1 MIGKITKGSEFAGC
15 VSYVLR
21 EDKARLLASEGVS
34 GTPEEMAEQFELQT
48 LLNDKVKNTVGHIS
62 LSFSPEDGDRLR
74 NDDRLMVK
82 IAYEYM
88 EKMGIRNT
96 QFIIARHTDRN
107 HPHCH
112 IVFNRVDN
120 NGKTISDKNDRY
132 RNEKVCKALTEKY
145 GLYMADGKEHV
156 NTERLRPHDRA
167 KYDIYEA
174 LKQELPKATSWEQL
188 REALH
193 KQGIMTEFKYSR
205 TGDKIDGVKFFASE
219 ANKFERIKGKH
230 VFSGSKI
237 DRKFSFANIE
247 KRLERNKKFKEKYQQ
262 TQHTYEPHRPMAAP
276 RPQAAPIQREEP
288 KPRHEESSIES
299 VASGIGG
306 LFTPSGYDAT
316 AAQEAAF
323 AVEQQRLKKKKK
335 RGRRI

>member
-1 MIGKITKGSEFAGC
+1 MIGKITKGSEFTGC
-15 VSYVLR
+15 IAYVLQ
-21 EDKARLLASEGVS
+21 EDKARLLVAEGVS

-62 LSFSPEDGDRLR
+62 LSFSPEDGNLLR
-74 NDDRLMVK
+74 NDDILMVK
-82 IAYEYM
+82 IAYKYM
-88 EKMGIRNT
+88 EQMGIRDT
-96 QFIIARHTDRN
+96 QFIIARHTDRQ

-132 RNEKVCKALTEKY
+132 RNEKVCKTLTEKY

-174 LKQELPKATSWEQL
+174 LKLELPKATSWEQL
-188 REALH
+188 REDLH

-205 TGDKIDGVKFFASE
+205 TGGRVEGVKF
-219 ANKFERIKGKH
+219 IKGKY

-247 KRLERNKKFKEKYQQ
+247 KRLERNKKFREKYQQ
-262 TQHTYEPHRPMAAP
+262 TQRTYESQRPTAAP
-276 RPQAAPIQREEP
+276 HPQVAQVQREEP
-288 KPRHEESSIES
+288 KPRYEESAVESI
-299 VASGIGG
+299 ASGIGS
-306 LFTPSGYDAT
+306 LFTTSGYDAT
-316 AAQEAAF
+316 AAQEAEF
-323 AVEQQRLKKKKK
+323 AAEQRRLKKKKK
-335 RGRRI
+335 RGIRI

>member
-15 VSYVLR
+15 VAYVLR
-21 EDKARLLASEGVS
+21 EDKARLLVAEGVS

-82 IAYEYM
+82 IAYDYM
-88 EKMGIRNT
+88 ERMGIRDT
-96 QFIIARHTDRN
+96 QFIIARHTDRK

-132 RNEKVCKALTEKY
+132 RNEKVCKELTEKY

-156 NTERLRPHDRA
+156 NTERLRPHDKA

-188 REALH
+188 RVDLH
-193 KQGIMTEFKYSR
+193 KQGIMTEFKYCR
-205 TGDKIDGVKFFASE
+205 TGGRVEGVKF
-219 ANKFERIKGKH
+219 IKGKH
-230 VFSGSKI
+230 LFSGSKI

-247 KRLERNKKFKEKYQQ
+247 KRLERNKKFREKYQQ
-262 TQHTYEPHRPMAAP
+262 TQRIYETQRPTAAP
-276 RPQAAPIQREEP
+276 HPYVAPVQREEP
-288 KPRHEESSIES
+288 KPRCEESVIES
-299 VASGIGG
+299 VASGVGS

-316 AAQEAAF
+316 AAQDAAF
-323 AVEQQRLKKKKK
+323 EAELRRRKKKK
-335 RGRRI
+335 RGMRI

>member
-15 VSYVLR
+15 VAYVLR
-21 EDKARLLASEGVS
+21 EDKARLLAAEGVS

-48 LLNDKVKNTVGHIS
+48 LLNDNVKNTVGHIS
-62 LSFSPEDGDRLR
+62 LSFSPEDGNRLR
-74 NDDRLMVK
+74 NDDSLMVK
-82 IAYEYM
+82 IAYDYM
-88 EKMGIRNT
+88 EQMGIRDT
-96 QFIIARHTDRN
+96 QLIIARHTDRN

-112 IVFNRVDN
+112 IVYNRVDN

-132 RNEKVCKALTEKY
+132 RNEKVCKAVTEKY

-156 NTERLRPHDRA
+156 NTERLRPHDKA

-205 TGDKIDGVKFFASE
+205 TGGRVEGVKF
-219 ANKFERIKGKH
+219 IKGKH

-247 KRLERNKKFKEKYQQ
+247 KRLERNKKFQTKYQQ
-262 TQHTYEPHRPMAAP
+262 TQRTYEPQRPSVAP
-276 RPQAAPIQREEP
+276 RPHVAPVQREEP
-288 KPRHEESSIES
+288 KPRYEESAVESI
-299 VASGIGG
+299 ASGIGG

-316 AAQEAAF
+316 AAQEAEF
-323 AVEQQRLKKKKK
+323 AAEQRRLRKKK
-335 RGRRI
+335 RRGMRI

>member
-15 VSYVLR
+15 VAYVLR

-62 LSFSPEDGDRLR
+62 LSFSPEDGDRLQ

-88 EKMGIRNT
+88 EQMGIRDT

-156 NTERLRPHDRA
+156 NTERLRPHDKA

-205 TGDKIDGVKFFASE
+205 TGGRVEGVKF
-219 ANKFERIKGKH
+219 IKGKH

-247 KRLERNKKFKEKYQQ
+247 KRLERNRKFKEKYQQ
-262 TQHTYEPHRPMAAP
+262 TQHTYEPQRTTAAP
-276 RPQAAPIQREEP
+276 RPQVTPVQREEP
-288 KPRHEESSIES
+288 KPKYEESTIES
-299 VASGIGG
+299 VASGIGS
-306 LFTPSGYDAT
+306 LFTTSGYDAT
-316 AAQEAAF
+316 AAQDAAF
-323 AVEQQRLKKKKK
+323 EAELRRKKKKK
-335 RGRRI
+335 RGIRM

>member
-15 VSYVLR
+15 VAYVLR

-34 GTPEEMAEQFELQT
+34 GTPEEMAGQFELQT

-88 EKMGIRNT
+88 EQMGIRET

-156 NTERLRPHDRA
+156 NTERLHPHDKA

-188 REALH
+188 RKALH

-205 TGDKIDGVKFFASE
+205 TGGRVEGVKF
-219 ANKFERIKGKH
+219 IKGKH

-247 KRLERNKKFKEKYQQ
+247 KRLERNKKFREKYQQ
-262 TQHTYEPHRPMAAP
+262 TQRTYEPQRPTAVP
-276 RPQAAPIQREEP
+276 RPHVAPIQREEP
-288 KPRHEESSIES
+288 KPRNEESVIES
-299 VASGIGG
+299 IASGIGS
-306 LFTPSGYDAT
+306 LFTTSSYDAT
-316 AAQEAAF
+316 AAQDAEFAA
-323 AVEQQRLKKKKK
+323 EQRRLKKKKK
-335 RGRRI
+335 RGMRI

>member
-15 VSYVLR
+15 VAYILR

-62 LSFSPEDGDRLR
+62 LSFSPEDGNRLR

-88 EKMGIRNT
+88 EQMGIRGT
-96 QFIIARHTDRN
+96 QFIIARHTDRQ

-132 RNEKVCKALTEKY
+132 RNEKECKALTEKY

-156 NTERLRPHDRA
+156 NKERLRPHDKA

-174 LKQELPKATSWEQL
+174 LKQELTKATSWEQL

-193 KQGIMTEFKYSR
+193 KRGIMAEFKYSR
-205 TGDKIDGVKFFASE
+205 TGGRVEGVKF
-219 ANKFERIKGKH
+219 IKGKH

-247 KRLERNKKFKEKYQQ
+247 KRLERNKKFQEKYRQ
-262 TQHTYEPHRPMAAP
+262 TQRTYEPQRPSVVPHPHSAP
-276 RPQAAPIQREEP
+276 VQREES
-288 KPRHEESSIES
+288 KPRYEESTIES
-299 VASGIGG
+299 VASGIGS

-316 AAQEAAF
+316 AAQEAEF
-323 AVEQQRLKKKKK
+323 AAEQRRLKKKKK
-335 RGRRI
+335 RGIRI

>member
-15 VSYVLR
+15 VAYVLR
-21 EDKARLLASEGVS
+21 EDKARLLAAEGVS

-88 EKMGIRNT
+88 EQMGIRDT

-156 NTERLRPHDRA
+156 NKERLRPHDKA

-205 TGDKIDGVKFFASE
+205 TGGKVEGVKF
-219 ANKFERIKGKH
+219 IKDKH

-247 KRLERNKKFKEKYQQ
+247 KRLERNRKFKEKYQQ
-262 TQHTYEPHRPMAAP
+262 TQRTYEPQRPTVAP
-276 RPQAAPIQREEP
+276 RQQVTSVQHEEP
-288 KPRHEESSIES
+288 KPRYEESAIES
-299 VASGIGG
+299 VASGIGS
-306 LFTPSGYDAT
+306 LFTTSGYDAT
-316 AAQEAAF
+316 AAQDAAF
-323 AVEQQRLKKKKK
+323 EAELRRKKKKK
-335 RGRRI
+335 RGIRM

>member
-15 VSYVLR
+15 VAYVLR

-62 LSFSPEDGDRLR
+62 LSFSPEDGARLR

-88 EKMGIRNT
+88 KQMGIRDT

-156 NTERLRPHDRA
+156 NTERLRPHDKA

-174 LKQELPKATSWEQL
+174 LKQELPKTTSWEQL

-205 TGDKIDGVKFFASE
+205 TGGRVEGVKF
-219 ANKFERIKGKH
+219 IKGKH

-247 KRLERNKKFKEKYQQ
+247 KRLERNRKFKEKYQQ
-262 TQHTYEPHRPMAAP
+262 TQHTYEPQRPSSAA
-276 RPQAAPIQREEP
+276 RPHVAPVQREEP
-288 KPRHEESSIES
+288 NPKYEESTIES
-299 VASGIGG
+299 VSSGIGS
-306 LFTPSGYDAT
+306 LFSPSGYDAT

-323 AVEQQRLKKKKK
+323 AAEQQRLKKKKK

>member
-15 VSYVLR
+15 VAYVLR
-21 EDKARLLASEGVS
+21 EDKARLLAAEGVS

-88 EKMGIRNT
+88 EQMGIRDT
-96 QFIIARHTDRN
+96 QFIIARHIDRQ

-120 NGKTISDKNDRY
+120 NGKTISDKNDHY
-132 RNEKVCKALTEKY
+132 RNEKICKALTEKY

-156 NTERLRPHDRA
+156 NTERLRPHDKA
-167 KYDIYEA
+167 KYDIYDA
-174 LKQELPKATSWEQL
+174 LKQELPKVTSWEQL

-205 TGDKIDGVKFFASE
+205 TGGRIEGVKF
-219 ANKFERIKGKH
+219 IKGKY

-247 KRLERNKKFKEKYQQ
+247 KRLERNRKFKEKYQQ
-262 TQHTYEPHRPMAAP
+262 QYRQRQHTERPYIPP
-276 RPQAAPIQREEP
+276 RPKPEPIQREEP
-288 KPRHEESSIES
+288 KPRYEESTAESII
-299 VASGIGG
+299 SGIGS

-323 AVEQQRLKKKKK
+323 AAEQQRLKKKKK
-335 RGRRI
+335 RGMRI

>member
-1 MIGKITKGSEFAGC
+1 MIGKITKGSEFTGC
-15 VSYVLR
+15 IAYVLR
-21 EDKARLLASEGVS
+21 EDKARLLVAEGVS

-62 LSFSPEDGDRLR
+62 LSFSPEDGNLLR
-74 NDDRLMVK
+74 NDDSLMVK
-82 IAYEYM
+82 IAYKYM
-88 EKMGIRNT
+88 EQMGIRDT
-96 QFIIARHTDRN
+96 QFIIARHTDRQ

-132 RNEKVCKALTEKY
+132 RNEKVCKTLTEKY

-174 LKQELPKATSWEQL
+174 LKLELPKATSWEQL
-188 REALH
+188 REDLH

-205 TGDKIDGVKFFASE
+205 TGGRVEGVKF
-219 ANKFERIKGKH
+219 IKGKY

-247 KRLERNKKFKEKYQQ
+247 KRLERNKKFREKYQQ
-262 TQHTYEPHRPMAAP
+262 TQRTYESQRPTAAP
-276 RPQAAPIQREEP
+276 RQHVSPIQHEEP
-288 KPRHEESSIES
+288 KLRNEESVIES
-299 VASGIGG
+299 VASGIGS

-323 AVEQQRLKKKKK
+323 EAELRRRKKKK
-335 RGRRI
+335 RGMRI

>member
-15 VSYVLR
+15 VAYVLR
-21 EDKARLLASEGVS
+21 EDKARLLVAEGVS

-62 LSFSPEDGDRLR
+62 LSFSPEDGASLR
-74 NDDRLMVK
+74 NDDNLMVK
-82 IAYEYM
+82 IAYDYLER
-88 EKMGIRNT
+88 MGIRDT
-96 QFIIARHTDRN
+96 QFIIARHTDRK

-145 GLYMADGKEHV
+145 GLYMSDGKEHV

-205 TGDKIDGVKFFASE
+205 TGGRIEGVKF
-219 ANKFERIKGKH
+219 IKGKH

-237 DRKFSFANIE
+237 DRKFSFTNIE

-262 TQHTYEPHRPMAAP
+262 TQRTHEPQRPTAAQ
-276 RPQAAPIQREEP
+276 RQNIAPIQREELKP
-288 KPRHEESSIES
+288 KYEESTIES
-299 VASGIGG
+299 VALGIGS

-316 AAQEAAF
+316 AAQDAAIEA
-323 AVEQQRLKKKKK
+323 ELRRKKKKK
-335 RGRRI
+335 RGLRM

>member
-15 VSYVLR
+15 VAYVLR
-21 EDKARLLASEGVS
+21 EDKARLLVAEGVS
-34 GTPEEMAEQFELQT
+34 GTLEEMAEQFELQT

-62 LSFSPEDGDRLR
+62 LSFSPEDGASLR
-74 NDDRLMVK
+74 NDDNLMVK
-82 IAYEYM
+82 IAYDYM
-88 EKMGIRNT
+88 ERMGIRDT
-96 QFIIARHTDRN
+96 QFIIARHTDRK

-156 NTERLRPHDRA
+156 NTERLRPHDKA

-205 TGDKIDGVKFFASE
+205 TGDKIDGVKF
-219 ANKFERIKGKH
+219 IKGKH

-247 KRLERNKKFKEKYQQ
+247 KRLKRNKKFQEKYQQ
-262 TQHTYEPHRPMAAP
+262 TQRTYESQQRQSAAP
-276 RPQAAPIQREEP
+276 RPHVTPVQREEP
-288 KPRHEESSIES
+288 KPRYEGSTIES
-299 VASGIGG
+299 VASGIGS

-316 AAQEAAF
+316 AAQEAEF
-323 AVEQQRLKKKKK
+323 AAEQQRLKKKKK
-335 RGRRI
+335 RGIRM

>member
-15 VSYVLR
+15 VAYVLR

-74 NDDRLMVK
+74 SDDRLMVK
-82 IAYEYM
+82 IAYEYI
-88 EKMGIRNT
+88 EQMGIRET

-156 NTERLRPHDRA
+156 NTERLRPHDKA

-205 TGDKIDGVKFFASE
+205 SGGRVEGVKF
-219 ANKFERIKGKH
+219 IKGKH
-230 VFSGSKI
+230 VVSGSKI

-247 KRLERNKKFKEKYQQ
+247 KRLERNKKFQTKYQQ
-262 TQHTYEPHRPMAAP
+262 TQRTYEPQRPSVAP
-276 RPQAAPIQREEP
+276 RPHVAPVQREEP
-288 KPRHEESSIES
+288 KPRYEESTIES
-299 VASGIGG
+299 VASGIGS

-316 AAQEAAF
+316 AAQEAEF
-323 AVEQQRLKKKKK
+323 AAEQRRLKKKKK
-335 RGRRI
+335 RGMRI

>member
-15 VSYVLR
+15 VAYVLR
-21 EDKARLLASEGVS
+21 EDKARLLAAEGVS
-34 GTPEEMAEQFELQT
+34 GTPEEMAVQFELQT
-48 LLNDKVKNTVGHIS
+48 LLNEKVKNTVGHIS
-62 LSFSPEDGDRLR
+62 LSFSPEDGDRLW

-88 EKMGIRNT
+88 EQMGIRDT

-132 RNEKVCKALTEKY
+132 RNEKVCKVLTEKY

-156 NTERLRPHDRA
+156 NTERLRPYDKA

-205 TGDKIDGVKFFASE
+205 TGGRVEGVKF
-219 ANKFERIKGKH
+219 IKGKH

-237 DRKFSFANIE
+237 DRKFSFAYIE
-247 KRLERNKKFKEKYQQ
+247 KRLERNKKFQAKYQQ
-262 TQHTYEPHRPMAAP
+262 TQRTYEPQRPTAAP
-276 RPQAAPIQREEP
+276 RPQVAPVHREEP
-288 KPRHEESSIES
+288 KPRYEESTIES
-299 VASGIGG
+299 VASGIGS

-316 AAQEAAF
+316 AAQEAEF
-323 AVEQQRLKKKKK
+323 AAEQRRLKKKKR
-335 RGRRI
+335 RGMRI

>member
-1 MIGKITKGSEFAGC
+1 MIGKITKGFEFAGC
-15 VSYVLR
+15 VAYVLR
-21 EDKARLLASEGVS
+21 EDKARLLVAEGVS
-34 GTPEEMAEQFELQT
+34 GTPDEMADQFELQT

-62 LSFSPEDGDRLR
+62 LSFSPEDGVRLR
-74 NDDRLMVK
+74 NDDSLMVK
-82 IAYEYM
+82 IAYDYM
-88 EKMGIRNT
+88 GRMGIRDT

-132 RNEKVCKALTEKY
+132 RNEKICKTLTEKY

-205 TGDKIDGVKFFASE
+205 AGGRVEGVKF
-219 ANKFERIKGKH
+219 IKGKH

-237 DRKFSFANIE
+237 DHKFSFANIE
-247 KRLERNKKFKEKYQQ
+247 KRLERNKKFREKYQQ
-262 TQHTYEPHRPMAAP
+262 TQRTHEPQRTTVAP
-276 RPQAAPIQREEP
+276 RPQDAQTQREEP
-288 KPRHEESSIES
+288 KPRYEESVIES
-299 VASGIGG
+299 VASGIGS

-316 AAQEAAF
+316 AAQDAAF
-323 AVEQQRLKKKKK
+323 EAELRRRKKKK
-335 RGRRI
+335 RGMRI

>member
-15 VSYVLR
+15 VAYVLR

-34 GTPEEMAEQFELQT
+34 GTPEEMAGQFELQT

-88 EKMGIRNT
+88 EQMGIRET

-156 NTERLRPHDRA
+156 NTERLHPHDKA

-188 REALH
+188 RKALH

-205 TGDKIDGVKFFASE
+205 TGGRVEGVKF
-219 ANKFERIKGKH
+219 IKGKH

-237 DRKFSFANIE
+237 DRKFSFSNIE
-247 KRLERNKKFKEKYQQ
+247 KRLERNKKFREKYQQ
-262 TQHTYEPHRPMAAP
+262 TQRTYESQRPTAAP
-276 RPQAAPIQREEP
+276 RPQVAQVQREEP
-288 KPRHEESSIES
+288 KPRYEESAVESI
-299 VASGIGG
+299 ASGIGS

-316 AAQEAAF
+316 AAQDAAYEA
-323 AVEQQRLKKKKK
+323 ELRRRKKKK
-335 RGRRI
+335 RGIRM

>member
-1 MIGKITKGSEFAGC
+1 M
-15 VSYVLR
+15 
-21 EDKARLLASEGVS
+21 
-34 GTPEEMAEQFELQT
+34 EQ
-48 LLNDKVKNTVGHIS
+48 
-62 LSFSPEDGDRLR
+62 
-74 NDDRLMVK
+74 
-82 IAYEYM
+82 
-88 EKMGIRNT
+88 MGIRET

-156 NTERLRPHDRA
+156 NTERLRPHDKA

-205 TGDKIDGVKFFASE
+205 SGGRVEGVKF
-219 ANKFERIKGKH
+219 IKGKH

-247 KRLERNKKFKEKYQQ
+247 KRLERNKKFQTKYQQ
-262 TQHTYEPHRPMAAP
+262 TQRTYEPQRPSVAP
-276 RPQAAPIQREEP
+276 RPHVAPVQREEP
-288 KPRHEESSIES
+288 KPRYEESTIES
-299 VASGIGG
+299 VASGIGS

-316 AAQEAAF
+316 AAQEAEF
-323 AVEQQRLKKKKK
+323 AAEQRRLKKKKK
-335 RGRRI
+335 RGMRI

>member
-1 MIGKITKGSEFAGC
+1 MH
-15 VSYVLR
+15 
-21 EDKARLLASEGVS
+21 
-34 GTPEEMAEQFELQT
+34 
-48 LLNDKVKNTVGHIS
+48 TVGHIS
-62 LSFSPEDGDRLR
+62 LSFSPEDGNRLR

-82 IAYEYM
+82 IAYEYI
-88 EKMGIRNT
+88 EQMGIRDT

-156 NTERLRPHDRA
+156 NTERLRPHDKA

-205 TGDKIDGVKFFASE
+205 TGGRVEGVKF
-219 ANKFERIKGKH
+219 IKGKH

-247 KRLERNKKFKEKYQQ
+247 KRLERNRKFKEKYRQ
-262 TQHTYEPHRPMAAP
+262 TQHTHEPQRPTAVP
-276 RPQAAPIQREEP
+276 RLKVTPVQREEP
-288 KPRHEESSIES
+288 KPRYEESTIES
-299 VASGIGG
+299 VASGIGS
-306 LFTPSGYDAT
+306 LFTTSGYDAT

-323 AVEQQRLKKKKK
+323 EAELRRRKKKK
-335 RGRRI
+335 RGIRM

>member
-15 VSYVLR
+15 VAYVLR
-21 EDKARLLASEGVS
+21 EDKARLLVAEGVS

-62 LSFSPEDGDRLR
+62 LSFSPEDGARLR

-82 IAYEYM
+82 IAYDYM
-88 EKMGIRNT
+88 ERMGIRDT
-96 QFIIARHTDRN
+96 QFIIARHTDRK

-132 RNEKVCKALTEKY
+132 RNEKVCKALTDKY

-156 NTERLRPHDRA
+156 NTERLRPHDKA

-205 TGDKIDGVKFFASE
+205 TGGRVEGVKF
-219 ANKFERIKGKH
+219 IKGKH

-247 KRLERNKKFKEKYQQ
+247 KQLERNKKFQQKYQQ
-262 TQHTYEPHRPMAAP
+262 RYQQQPHTERTYTPP
-276 RPQAAPIQREEP
+276 RLKQELIQREEP
-288 KPRHEESSIES
+288 KPKYEESTIES
-299 VASGIGG
+299 VASGIGS

-316 AAQEAAF
+316 AAQEAEF
-323 AVEQQRLKKKKK
+323 AAEQRRLKKKKK
-335 RGRRI
+335 SGIRM

>member
-15 VSYVLR
+15 VAYVLR

-88 EKMGIRNT
+88 EQMDIRDT
-96 QFIIARHTDRN
+96 QFIIARHTDRQ

-156 NTERLRPHDRA
+156 NTERLRPHDRG

-205 TGDKIDGVKFFASE
+205 TGGRVEGVKF
-219 ANKFERIKGKH
+219 IKGKH
-230 VFSGSKI
+230 VFSGSRI

-247 KRLERNKKFKEKYQQ
+247 KRLERNKKFREKYQQ
-262 TQHTYEPHRPMAAP
+262 TQRTHPQRPTAAP
-276 RPQAAPIQREEP
+276 RPQVAQVQREEP
-288 KPRHEESSIES
+288 KPRYEESTIES
-299 VASGIGG
+299 VASGIGS

-316 AAQEAAF
+316 AAQDAAF
-323 AVEQQRLKKKKK
+323 EAELRRRKKKK
-335 RGRRI
+335 RGIRM

>member
-15 VSYVLR
+15 VAYVLR
-21 EDKARLLASEGVS
+21 EDKARLLAAEGVS
-34 GTPEEMAEQFELQT
+34 VTPEEMAEQFELQT

-82 IAYEYM
+82 ITYEYM
-88 EKMGIRNT
+88 ERMGIRDT
-96 QFIIARHTDRN
+96 QFIIARHTDRQ

-132 RNEKVCKALTEKY
+132 RNEKVCKELTEKY

-156 NTERLRPHDRA
+156 NTERLRAHDKA
-167 KYDIYEA
+167 KYDIYDA

-193 KQGIMTEFKYSR
+193 KQGIMAEFKYSR
-205 TGDKIDGVKFFASE
+205 TDGRVEGVKF
-219 ANKFERIKGKH
+219 IKGKH

-247 KRLERNKKFKEKYQQ
+247 KRLEHNRKFKEKYQQ
-262 TQHTYEPHRPMAAP
+262 QYQQRQHTERPDIP
-276 RPQAAPIQREEP
+276 FCPKPEPIQHEET
-288 KPRHEESSIES
+288 KPRYEESTVESI
-299 VASGIGG
+299 ASGIGS

-323 AVEQQRLKKKKK
+323 AAEQQRLKKKKK
-335 RGRRI
+335 RGMRI

>member
-15 VSYVLR
+15 VAYVLR

-34 GTPEEMAEQFELQT
+34 GTPEEMAVQFELQT

-62 LSFSPEDGDRLR
+62 LSFSPEDGDRLQ

-88 EKMGIRNT
+88 EKMGIRDT
-96 QFIIARHTDRN
+96 QFIIARHTDRE

-156 NTERLRPHDRA
+156 NTERLRPHDKA
-167 KYDIYEA
+167 KYDIYGA
-174 LKQELPKATSWEQL
+174 LKQELPKVTSWEQL

-193 KQGIMTEFKYSR
+193 KQGIMTEFKYGR
-205 TGDKIDGVKFFASE
+205 TGGRVEGVKF
-219 ANKFERIKGKH
+219 IKGKH

-237 DRKFSFANIE
+237 DRKFSFASIE
-247 KRLERNKKFKEKYQQ
+247 KRLERNKKFQAKYQQ
-262 TQHTYEPHRPMAAP
+262 TQTYESQQRQSAASRPHVTPV
-276 RPQAAPIQREEP
+276 QREEL
-288 KPRHEESSIES
+288 KPRYEESAIES
-299 VASGIGG
+299 VASGIGS

-323 AVEQQRLKKKKK
+323 AAEQQRLRKKKK

>member
-1 MIGKITKGSEFAGC
+1 
-15 VSYVLR
+15 
-21 EDKARLLASEGVS
+21 
-34 GTPEEMAEQFELQT
+34 MAEQFELQT

-88 EKMGIRNT
+88 GQMGIRNT
-96 QFIIARHTDRN
+96 QFIIARHTDRQ

-132 RNEKVCKALTEKY
+132 RNEKVCKQLTEKY

-156 NTERLRPHDRA
+156 NTERLRPHDKA

-174 LKQELPKATSWEQL
+174 LKQELPKVTSWEQF
-188 REALH
+188 RASLH

-205 TGDKIDGVKFFASE
+205 TGGRVEGVKF
-219 ANKFERIKGKH
+219 IKGKH

-247 KRLERNKKFKEKYQQ
+247 KRLERNRKFKEKYQQ
-262 TQHTYEPHRPMAAP
+262 QYQQRQHTERPYIPP
-276 RPQAAPIQREEP
+276 RPKREPIQREEP
-288 KPRHEESSIES
+288 KPRYEESTVESI
-299 VASGIGG
+299 ASGIGS
-306 LFTPSGYDAT
+306 LFTPSSYDAT
-316 AAQEAAF
+316 AAQDAAF
-323 AVEQQRLKKKKK
+323 EAELRRKKKKK
-335 RGRRI
+335 RGIRI

>member
-15 VSYVLR
+15 VAYVLR
-21 EDKARLLASEGVS
+21 EDKARLLVSEGVS

-62 LSFSPEDGDRLR
+62 LSFSPEDGARLR

-88 EKMGIRNT
+88 EQMGIRDT

-145 GLYMADGKEHV
+145 GLYLADGKEHV
-156 NTERLRPHDRA
+156 NTERLRPHDKA

-174 LKQELPKATSWEQL
+174 LKQELPKTTSWEQL

-205 TGDKIDGVKFFASE
+205 TGGRVEGVKF
-219 ANKFERIKGKH
+219 IKGKH

-247 KRLERNKKFKEKYQQ
+247 KRLERNRKFKEKYQQ
-262 TQHTYEPHRPMAAP
+262 TQRTYEPQRPSVAP
-276 RPQAAPIQREEP
+276 RPHVTPVQHEEP
-288 KPRHEESSIES
+288 KPKYEESTIES
-299 VASGIGG
+299 VASGIGS

-316 AAQEAAF
+316 AAQEAEF
-323 AVEQQRLKKKKK
+323 AAEQRKLKKKKK
-335 RGRRI
+335 RGMRI

>member
-1 MIGKITKGSEFAGC
+1 MIGKITKGSEFTGC
-15 VSYVLR
+15 IAYVLR
-21 EDKARLLASEGVS
+21 EDKARLLVAEGVS
-34 GTPEEMAEQFELQT
+34 GSPEEMAEQFELQT

-62 LSFSPEDGDRLR
+62 LSFSPEDGALLR
-74 NDDRLMVK
+74 NDDDLMVK

-88 EKMGIRNT
+88 QRMGIRDT

-132 RNEKVCKALTEKY
+132 RNEKVCKELTEKY
-145 GLYMADGKEHV
+145 GLYMAEGKEHV
-156 NTERLRPHDRA
+156 HKERLRPHDRA

-174 LKQELPKATSWEQL
+174 LKQELPKSTSWEEL
-188 REALH
+188 RKALH
-193 KQGIMTEFKYSR
+193 QRGIMAQFKVSR
-205 TGDKIDGVKFFASE
+205 TGNKVEGVKFV
-219 ANKFERIKGKH
+219 KGKYI
-230 VFSGSKI
+230 FSGSKI

-247 KRLERNKKFKEKYQQ
+247 KRLERNRKFKEKYQQ
-262 TQHTYEPHRPMAAP
+262 QSQQQQHTESPYIPP
-276 RPQAAPIQREEP
+276 RPKPEPIQREEP
-288 KPRHEESSIES
+288 KPRYEESTVESI
-299 VASGIGG
+299 ASGVGS

-323 AVEQQRLKKKKK
+323 AAEQQRLKKKKK
-335 RGRRI
+335 RGMRI

>member
-15 VSYVLR
+15 VVYVLR
-21 EDKARLLASEGVS
+21 EDKARLLVAEGVS
-34 GTPEEMAEQFELQT
+34 GTPEEMADQFELQT

-74 NDDRLMVK
+74 NNDRQMVK
-82 IAYEYM
+82 IAYDYM
-88 EKMGIRNT
+88 ERMGIRDT

-132 RNEKVCKALTEKY
+132 RNEKVCKTLTEKY

-174 LKQELPKATSWEQL
+174 LKLELPKATSWEQL

-205 TGDKIDGVKFFASE
+205 TGGRVEGVKF
-219 ANKFERIKGKH
+219 IKGKH

-237 DRKFSFANIE
+237 DHKFSFANIE
-247 KRLERNKKFKEKYQQ
+247 KRLERNKKFREKYQQ
-262 TQHTYEPHRPMAAP
+262 TQRT
-276 RPQAAPIQREEP
+276 
-288 KPRHEESSIES
+288 HE
-299 VASGIGG
+299 
-306 LFTPSGYDAT
+306 L
-316 AAQEAAF
+316 
-323 AVEQQRLKKKKK
+323 
-335 RGRRI
+335 

>member
-15 VSYVLR
+15 VAYVLR

-34 GTPEEMAEQFELQT
+34 GTPEEMAEQFESQT

-62 LSFSPEDGDRLR
+62 LSFSPEDGARLR

-88 EKMGIRNT
+88 KQMGIRDT

-156 NTERLRPHDRA
+156 NTERLRPHDKA

-174 LKQELPKATSWEQL
+174 LKQELPKTTSWEQL

-205 TGDKIDGVKFFASE
+205 TGGRVEGVKF
-219 ANKFERIKGKH
+219 IKGKH

-247 KRLERNKKFKEKYQQ
+247 KRLERNRKFKEKYQQ
-262 TQHTYEPHRPMAAP
+262 TQHTYEPQRPSSAA
-276 RPQAAPIQREEP
+276 RPHVAPVQREEP
-288 KPRHEESSIES
+288 NPKYEENTIES
-299 VASGIGG
+299 VSSGIGS
-306 LFTPSGYDAT
+306 LFSPSGYDAT

-323 AVEQQRLKKKKK
+323 AAEQQRLKKKKK

>member
-15 VSYVLR
+15 VAYVLR
-21 EDKARLLASEGVS
+21 EDKARLLAAEGVS

-88 EKMGIRNT
+88 EQMGIRDT

-112 IVFNRVDN
+112 MVFNRVDN

-156 NTERLRPHDRA
+156 NTERLRPPDNA
-167 KYDIYEA
+167 KYAIYGA
-174 LKQELPKATSWEQL
+174 LKQELPQVTSWEQL

-205 TGDKIDGVKFFASE
+205 TGGRIEGVKF
-219 ANKFERIKGKH
+219 IKGKH

-247 KRLERNKKFKEKYQQ
+247 KRLERNRKFKEKYQQ
-262 TQHTYEPHRPMAAP
+262 TQRTYESQRPSVAP
-276 RPQAAPIQREEP
+276 RPHVAPVHCEES
-288 KPRHEESSIES
+288 KPRYEESTIES
-299 VASGIGG
+299 VASGIGS

-323 AVEQQRLKKKKK
+323 AAEQRRLKKKKK
-335 RGRRI
+335 RGMRI

>member
-15 VSYVLR
+15 VAYVLR
-21 EDKARLLASEGVS
+21 EDKARLLVAEGVS
-34 GTPEEMAEQFELQT
+34 GTLEEMAEQFELQT

-62 LSFSPEDGDRLR
+62 LSFSPEDGASLR
-74 NDDRLMVK
+74 NDDNLMVK
-82 IAYEYM
+82 IAYDYM
-88 EKMGIRNT
+88 ERMGIRDT
-96 QFIIARHTDRN
+96 QIIIARHTDRK

-156 NTERLRPHDRA
+156 NTERLRPHDKA

-205 TGDKIDGVKFFASE
+205 TGDKIDGVKF
-219 ANKFERIKGKH
+219 IKGKH

-247 KRLERNKKFKEKYQQ
+247 KRLERNKKFQEKYQQ
-262 TQHTYEPHRPMAAP
+262 TQRTYESQQRQSAAP
-276 RPQAAPIQREEP
+276 RPHVTPVQREEP
-288 KPRHEESSIES
+288 KPRYEGSTIES
-299 VASGIGG
+299 VASGIGS

-316 AAQEAAF
+316 AAQEAEF
-323 AVEQQRLKKKKK
+323 AAEQQRLKKKKK
-335 RGRRI
+335 RGIRM

>member
-15 VSYVLR
+15 VAYVLR
-21 EDKARLLASEGVS
+21 EDKARLLVAEGVS

-48 LLNDKVKNTVGHIS
+48 LLNDKVKNTVGHIF
-62 LSFSPEDGDRLR
+62 LSFSPEDGARLR

-82 IAYEYM
+82 IVYEYI
-88 EKMGIRNT
+88 ERMGIRDT
-96 QFIIARHTDRN
+96 QFIIARHTDRK

-145 GLYMADGKEHV
+145 GFYMADGKEHV
-156 NTERLRPHDRA
+156 NTERLRPHDKA
-167 KYDIYEA
+167 KYVIYEA

-205 TGDKIDGVKFFASE
+205 TGGRVEGVKF
-219 ANKFERIKGKH
+219 IKGKH

-247 KRLERNKKFKEKYQQ
+247 KRLERNKKFREKYQQ
-262 TQHTYEPHRPMAAP
+262 TQRIYETQRPTAVP
-276 RPQAAPIQREEP
+276 RPHVASIQREEP
-288 KPRHEESSIES
+288 KPRYEESSIES
-299 VASGIGG
+299 IASEIGS

-316 AAQEAAF
+316 AAQEAEF
-323 AVEQQRLKKKKK
+323 AAEQRRLKKKKK
-335 RGRRI
+335 RGIRM

>member
-1 MIGKITKGSEFAGC
+1 MIGKITKGYEFAGC
-15 VSYVLR
+15 VAYVLR
-21 EDKARLLASEGVS
+21 EDKARLLAEEGVS

-88 EKMGIRNT
+88 EQMGIRDT

-120 NGKTISDKNDRY
+120 NGKTISGKNDRY
-132 RNEKVCKALTEKY
+132 RNEKVCKELTEKY

-156 NTERLRPHDRA
+156 NTERLRPHDKA

-174 LKQELPKATSWEQL
+174 LKQELPKVTSWEQL

-205 TGDKIDGVKFFASE
+205 TGGRVEGVKF
-219 ANKFERIKGKH
+219 IKGKH
-230 VFSGSKI
+230 VFAGSKI

-247 KRLERNKKFKEKYQQ
+247 KRLERNKKFREMYQQ
-262 TQHTYEPHRPMAAP
+262 TQRTKEPHRPTAAP
-276 RPQAAPIQREEP
+276 HPQVAQVQREEL
-288 KPRHEESSIES
+288 KPRYEESAIES
-299 VASGIGG
+299 VASGIGS
-306 LFTPSGYDAT
+306 LFTTSGYDAT
-316 AAQEAAF
+316 AAQEAEF
-323 AVEQQRLKKKKK
+323 AAEQRRLKKKKK
-335 RGRRI
+335 RGMRI

>member
-15 VSYVLR
+15 VAYVLR
-21 EDKARLLASEGVS
+21 EDKARLLVAEGVS

-62 LSFSPEDGDRLR
+62 LSFSPEDGNRLR

-82 IAYEYM
+82 IAYDYM
-88 EKMGIRNT
+88 ERMGIRDT
-96 QFIIARHTDRN
+96 QFIIARHTDRK

-112 IVFNRVDN
+112 IVFNRIDN

-145 GLYMADGKEHV
+145 GLYMAEGKEHV
-156 NTERLRPHDRA
+156 NTERLRPHDKA

-205 TGDKIDGVKFFASE
+205 TGGRVEGVKF
-219 ANKFERIKGKH
+219 IKGKH

-237 DRKFSFANIE
+237 DRKFSFVNIE
-247 KRLERNKKFKEKYQQ
+247 KRLERNKNFQEKYQQ
-262 TQHTYEPHRPMAAP
+262 TQRTHEPQRPSVAP
-276 RPQAAPIQREEP
+276 RQYVAPVQREEP
-288 KPRHEESSIES
+288 KLRYEDSTIES
-299 VASGIGG
+299 IASGIGS

-316 AAQEAAF
+316 AAQDAAF
-323 AVEQQRLKKKKK
+323 EAELRRRKKKK
-335 RGRRI
+335 RGIRM

>member
-15 VSYVLR
+15 VAYVLR
-21 EDKARLLASEGVS
+21 EDKARLLAAEGVS

-62 LSFSPEDGDRLR
+62 LSFSPEDGARLR

-88 EKMGIRNT
+88 EQMGIRDT
-96 QFIIARHTDRN
+96 QFIIARHIDRQ

-132 RNEKVCKALTEKY
+132 RNEKVCKQLTEKY

-174 LKQELPKATSWEQL
+174 LKQELHKATSWEQL

-205 TGDKIDGVKFFASE
+205 TGRRVEGVKF
-219 ANKFERIKGKH
+219 IKGKH
-230 VFSGSKI
+230 IFSGSKI

-247 KRLERNKKFKEKYQQ
+247 KRLERNRKFKEKYQQ
-262 TQHTYEPHRPMAAP
+262 TQRTYEPQRPSAAP
-276 RPQAAPIQREEP
+276 RPQVAPVQREEP
-288 KPRHEESSIES
+288 KPRYEESAIES

-323 AVEQQRLKKKKK
+323 AVEQQRLRKKKK
-335 RGRRI
+335 RGMRI

>member
-15 VSYVLR
+15 VAYVLR
-21 EDKARLLASEGVS
+21 EDKARLLTAEGVS

-62 LSFSPEDGDRLR
+62 LSFSPEDDDRLR

-88 EKMGIRNT
+88 EQMGIRDT

-132 RNEKVCKALTEKY
+132 LNEKVCKALTEKY
-145 GLYMADGKEHV
+145 GLYLADGKEHV
-156 NTERLRPHDRA
+156 NTERLRPHDKA

-174 LKQELPKATSWEQL
+174 LKQELPKVTSWEQL
-188 REALH
+188 RAALH

-205 TGDKIDGVKFFASE
+205 TGDRVEGVKF
-219 ANKFERIKGKH
+219 IKGKH

-247 KRLERNKKFKEKYQQ
+247 KRLERNRKFKEKYQQ
-262 TQHTYEPHRPMAAP
+262 TQRTYEPQRPSVAP
-276 RPQAAPIQREEP
+276 RPHVTPVQHEEP
-288 KPRHEESSIES
+288 KPKYEESTIES
-299 VASGIGG
+299 VASGIGS
-306 LFTPSGYDAT
+306 LFTTSGYDAT
-316 AAQEAAF
+316 AAQEAEF
-323 AVEQQRLKKKKK
+323 AAEQRRLKKKKK
-335 RGRRI
+335 RGMMI

>member
-15 VSYVLR
+15 VAYVLR
-21 EDKARLLASEGVS
+21 EDKARLLVAEGVS

-74 NDDRLMVK
+74 NDDSLMVK
-82 IAYEYM
+82 ITYDYM
-88 EKMGIRNT
+88 ERMGIRDT
-96 QFIIARHTDRN
+96 QFIIARHTDRK

-156 NTERLRPHDRA
+156 NTERLRPHDKA
-167 KYDIYEA
+167 KYNIYKA

-205 TGDKIDGVKFFASE
+205 TGGRVEGVKF
-219 ANKFERIKGKH
+219 IKGKH

-237 DRKFSFANIE
+237 DRKFSFSNIE
-247 KRLERNKKFKEKYQQ
+247 KRLERNRKFKEKYQQ
-262 TQHTYEPHRPMAAP
+262 TQRTYTPPRQTAAS
-276 RPQAAPIQREEP
+276 RPQTIPTQREDL
-288 KPRHEESSIES
+288 KPRYEESAIES

-323 AVEQQRLKKKKK
+323 AAEQQRLKKKKK

>member
-15 VSYVLR
+15 VAYVLR
-21 EDKARLLASEGVS
+21 EDKARLLASGGVS

-62 LSFSPEDGDRLR
+62 LSFSPEDGARLR
-74 NDDRLMVK
+74 NDDSLMVK

-88 EKMGIRNT
+88 DQMGIRNT
-96 QFIIARHTDRN
+96 QFIIARHTDRQ

-132 RNEKVCKALTEKY
+132 RNEKVCKTLTEKY

-156 NTERLRPHDRA
+156 NTERLRPHDKA
-167 KYDIYEA
+167 KYDIYDA

-205 TGDKIDGVKFFASE
+205 TGDRVEGVKF
-219 ANKFERIKGKH
+219 IKGKH

-247 KRLERNKKFKEKYQQ
+247 KRLERNKKFQTKYQQ
-262 TQHTYEPHRPMAAP
+262 TQRTYEPQRPSVAP
-276 RPQAAPIQREEP
+276 RPHVAPVQREEP
-288 KPRHEESSIES
+288 KPRYEESTIES
-299 VASGIGG
+299 VASGIGS

-316 AAQEAAF
+316 AAQEAEF
-323 AVEQQRLKKKKK
+323 AAEQRRLKKKKK
-335 RGRRI
+335 RGMRI